1 MPRWGRF
8 VVGASAVSIAVAA
21 STRLAYGQSAA
32 RVDSRAISG
41 GVAHAAAPVDRR
53 PDVRL
58 CAGGDVTLGTNL
70 DTAWSRR
77 NAVATGDATGAF
89 HTPEALVG
97 PLRPLMRGADIVI
110 VNVEGAIGDGPV
122 TDPKC
127 DLTRNTCYLLRSPSE
142 AARAI
147 RHLADS
153 GSIVVANV
161 ANNHLHDAGAAGVA
175 ATLAALDS
183 AGVLVTGA
191 DTVPTVAVT
200 ARGDTVAVLG
210 FSVWS
215 VPSVND
221 LEAVRRLVAN
231 AVDHY
236 GRVVVTAHVGAE
248 GRAAQ
253 RTPNAVERYVGEDR
267 GNSVAFAH
275 AAVEAGA
282 TVVIGH
288 GPHVLRAIEWWNS
301 ALILY
306 SMGNLI
312 NYGPFGMAPPMNRGA
327 VVCATLDS
335 AGLPRD
341 VVLRS
346 TRQPMPGTVLADS
359 TNRARALVDSLSRLD
374 FPATGA
380 RVDRGSGAILERGPV
395 APSTERGAVS
405 PRRLARPAV
414 PDSAPPSSNP
424 PPSRASPAGPPATP

>member
-1 MPRWGRF
+1 MLRHGRI
-8 VVGASAVSIAVAA
+8 VVAAIAVAA
-21 STRLAYGQSAA
+21 TTRAA
-32 RVDSRAISG
+32 HGRHETRA
-41 GVAHAAAPVDRR
+41 VASVIGRGAGHAPAPMDPRS
-53 PDVRL
+53 DVRI

-77 NAVATGDATGAF
+77 KAAATGDATGAL
-89 HTPEALVG
+89 HTPEALIG

-127 DLTRNTCYLLRSPSE
+127 DLTRQNCYLLRAPSE

-153 GSIVVANV
+153 GSVVVANV

-215 VPSVND
+215 DPSVSD
-221 LEAVRRLVAN
+221 LDAVRRLVAN
-231 AVDHY
+231 AIDHY
-236 GRVVVTAHVGAE
+236 GRVVVTAHFGAE

-253 RTPNAVERYVGEDR
+253 RTPNTTERYVGEDR
-267 GNSVAFAH
+267 GNPVAFSH

-312 NYGPFGMAPPMNRGA
+312 NYGPFGLAPPMNRGA

-341 VVLRS
+341 VVLRA
-346 TRQPMPGTVLADS
+346 TRQPMPGTVLPDS

-380 RVDRGSGAILERGPV
+380 RVDQATGAILERGPV
-395 APSTERGAVS
+395 APWADRGAIS
-405 PRRLARPAV
+405 PRPRARPAA

-424 PPSRASPAGPPATP
+424 PPSRASPAGPPATA

>member
-1 MPRWGRF
+1 M
-8 VVGASAVSIAVAA
+8 
-21 STRLAYGQSAA
+21 
-32 RVDSRAISG
+32 
-41 GVAHAAAPVDRR
+41 
-53 PDVRL
+53 
-58 CAGGDVTLGTNL
+58 
-70 DTAWSRR
+70 
-77 NAVATGDATGAF
+77 
-89 HTPEALVG
+89 
-97 PLRPLMRGADIVI
+97 
-110 VNVEGAIGDGPV
+110 
-122 TDPKC
+122 
-127 DLTRNTCYLLRSPSE
+127 E

-153 GSIVVANV
+153 GTVVVANV

-175 ATLAALDS
+175 ATLDALDR

-191 DTVPTVAVT
+191 DTVPALAVT

-210 FSVWS
+210 FSVWTD
-215 VPSVND
+215 PSVSD
-221 LEAVRRLVAN
+221 LDQVRRLVAN
-231 AVDHY
+231 AAERY
-236 GRVVVTAHVGAE
+236 GRVVVTAHFGAE

-312 NYGPFGMAPPMNRGA
+312 NYGPFRLAPPMNRGA

-335 AGLPRD
+335 AGVPRD
-341 VVLRS
+341 AVLHA
-346 TRQPMPGTVLADS
+346 TRQPMPGTVVPDS
-359 TNRARALVDSLSRLD
+359 TNRGRVLVDSLSRLD

-380 RVDRGSGAILERGPV
+380 TIDMVSGAILERGPV
-395 APSTERGAVS
+395 APSVAPSVDRGAVS
-405 PRRLARPAV
+405 PRRRGRPSD
-414 PDSAPPSSNP
+414 PDPAPPTSSP
-424 PPSRASPAGPPATP
+424 PASQASPAGPPATA